1 MAAEQDGGGSKRK
14 SVEYSDMS
22 VFDDSEQPPKKKL
35 AVSPG
40 DQTGVAAVVANHYN
54 NVEEKGKAAR
64 TDSRIFYMRN
74 FNNWIK
80 SNLIAEFLEKVRAKK
95 EPIHVLD
102 LGCGKGGDL
111 LKWKKGEISKL
122 VGVDVAD
129 VSVKQ
134 AQDRFKTLGRQ
145 QDRSLFTAEFHCVD
159 TCKESILNVVDD
171 KSIRFDLTSCQFVYN
186 YSFDTYPR
194 AEAMLTNAC
203 RYLKMGGFFIGTMPN
218 ANEIMKRLK
227 LSDSGNEFG
236 NEVFRVKMT
245 TPINWPKA
253 RAEVPPEGVVPIFG
267 AEYNFSL
274 ESVVDCPEYLVHF
287 GTFKKM
293 AEKQGMKLVY
303 AKRFPDYAKQVL
315 EFDPTSRGLM
325 QRMSA
330 LEGYPNEKLVGT
342 DAFDYTHADEH
353 VKNALSKLA
362 AKEEAAKKSNGA
374 ASEAGGDDATNGD
387 DENEEKKRNE
397 RNNKVKVGTLSKSEW
412 DAVTLYM
419 VFAFQKISEPS

>member
-1 MAAEQDGGGSKRK
+1 MATGEEVGTKRR
-14 SVEYSDMS
+14 SVEYSDVS
-22 VFDDSEQPPKKKL
+22 LFEEEPPRKKF
-35 AVSPG
+35 AAASG
-40 DQTGVAAVVANHYN
+40 DQNGIAAVVANHYN

-64 TDSRIFYMRN
+64 TESRIFYMRN

-80 SNLIAEFLEKVRAKK
+80 SNLIAEFLEKVRTKK
-95 EPIHVLD
+95 EPINVLD

-129 VSVKQ
+129 VSVQQARERYQTLTKQ
-134 AQDRFKTLGRQ
+134 QRDSIFG
-145 QDRSLFTAEFHCVD
+145 AEFHCVD
-159 TCKESILNVVDD
+159 CCKESILNHLEDD
-171 KSIRFDLTSCQFVYN
+171 KIRFDLTSCQFVYN

-203 RYLKMGGFFIGTMPN
+203 KYLKIGGFFIGTMPN
-218 ANEIMKRLK
+218 ANEVMKRLK
-227 LSDSGNEFG
+227 LSESGDEFG
-236 NEVFRVKMT
+236 NDVFRVKMT
-245 TPINWPKA
+245 KSVNWPEG
-253 RAEVPPEGVVPIFG
+253 RNIPPEGVVPIFG

-293 AEKQGMKLVY
+293 AEKHGMKLVY

-315 EFDPTSRGLM
+315 EFDPQSRSLM

-330 LEGYPNEKLVGT
+330 LESYPAEGEKKLVGT
-342 DAFDYTHADEH
+342 DASDYSHADEH
-353 VKNALSKLA
+353 VKQALAQLST
-362 AKEEAAKKSNGA
+362 KEEVDVKPPPST
-374 ASEAGGDDATNGD
+374 EDAVNGD
-387 DENEEKKRNE
+387 DDEDQAKQNE
-397 RNNKVKVGTLSKSEW
+397 RRKPTKKVGTLSKSEW

-419 VFAFQKISEPS
+419 VFAFQKISEPT

>member
-1 MAAEQDGGGSKRK
+1 
-14 SVEYSDMS
+14 MS
-22 VFDDSEQPPKKKL
+22 VFEDSEQPPRKKL

-40 DQTGVAAVVANHYN
+40 DKNGIAAVVASHYN
-54 NVEEKGKAAR
+54 KVEEKGKAAR
-64 TDSRIFYMRN
+64 TESRIFYLRN

-95 EPIHVLD
+95 EPISVLD

-111 LKWKKGEISKL
+111 LKWKKGEIAKL

-134 AQDRFKTLGRQ
+134 AKDRYETLRRQ
-145 QDRSLFTAEFHCVD
+145 QDRALFAAEFHCVD
-159 TCKESILNVVDD
+159 TCNESILNCLDD

-186 YSFDTYPR
+186 YSFDKYPR

-227 LSDSGNEFG
+227 MSESGDEFG
-236 NEVFRVKMT
+236 NDVFRVKMT
-245 TPINWPKA
+245 TPITWPKV
-253 RAEVPPEGVVPIFG
+253 RNDVPAEGVVPIFG

-293 AEKQGMKLVY
+293 AEKHGMKLVY

-315 EFDPTSRGLM
+315 EFDPESRGLM

-330 LEGYPNEKLVGT
+330 LEGYPNEKLLGT
-342 DAFDYTHADEH
+342 DAFDYTHAEEH
-353 VKNALSKLA
+353 VKNALTKLA
-362 AKEEAAKKSNGA
+362 VKEEAAKTSNGGA
-374 ASEAGGDDATNGD
+374 VDDATNGD
-387 DENEEKKRNE
+387 DESEEAKQKEKKPT
-397 RNNKVKVGTLSKSEW
+397 VKVGTLSKSEW

>member
-1 MAAEQDGGGSKRK
+1 
-14 SVEYSDMS
+14 MS
-22 VFDDSEQPPKKKL
+22 VFEEEEPPAKKL
-35 AVSPG
+35 AVSQG
-40 DQTGVAAVVANHYN
+40 DQNGVAAVVASHYN
-54 NVEEKGKAAR
+54 KVEEKGKAAR
-64 TDSRIFYMRN
+64 TESRIFYMRN

-80 SNLIAEFLEKVRAKK
+80 SNLIGEFLEKVRAKK
-95 EPIHVLD
+95 EPISVLD

-122 VGVDVAD
+122 VGVDIAD
-129 VSVKQ
+129 VSIKQ
-134 AQDRFKTLGRQ
+134 AEDRYKTLRRQ
-145 QDRSLFTAEFHCVD
+145 QDRSLFAAEFHCVD
-159 TCKESILNVVDD
+159 TCKESILDCVDD

-227 LSDSGNEFG
+227 MSDSGAEFG

-253 RAEVPPEGVVPIFG
+253 RNEVPPEGVVPIFG

-293 AEKQGMKLVY
+293 AEKHGMKLVY

-315 EFDPTSRGLM
+315 EFDPQSRALM

-330 LEGYPNEKLVGT
+330 LECYPNEKLVGT
-342 DAFDYTHADEH
+342 DAFDYSTAEEH

-362 AKEEAAKKSNGA
+362 AKEQSATTSNGTAGGDA
-374 ASEAGGDDATNGD
+374 AGDDATNGD
-387 DENEEKKRNE
+387 DESEESKKQTE
-397 RNNKVKVGTLSKSEW
+397 RNAAKVKVGTLSKSEW

-419 VFAFQKISEPS
+419 VFAFKISEPS